1 MPIEYTIDNE
11 LGVLVVSAVG
21 TITILERADIVHR
34 LLRDQSLPDAIP
46 VLIDAAE
53 VTNIPEA
60 DDIWRMA
67 FLAEQIGKRFRSKV
81 AYFVVKPGMVT
92 PYQLVALSVRQ
103 HRIEVGTF
111 ANRSEALRW
120 LGGK

>member
-21 TITILERADIVHR
+21 TITILERANIVHK
-34 LLRDQSLPDAIP
+34 LLSDQSLPDVIP

-60 DDIWRMA
+60 DDIWKMA

-81 AYFVVKPGMVT
+81 AYFVVKPGMLT
-92 PYQLVALSVRQ
+92 PYQLVALSVHQ
-103 HRIEVGTF
+103 HRIEVSTF